1 MKTAVTGTVKVLLL
15 VASITTLL
23 VLPAF
28 TDPVNLPKFVVLI
41 GLSFGLILY
50 TGSYRKSIFS
60 AGSLI
65 ILIKKV
71 FREPVQIAL
80 LLFIFGLFI
89 SMMFSMSP
97 LSGFLG
103 LSGRRNGFLTYF
115 ALFLLFIVAKSVGTV
130 FALNWFLRFLAIS
143 GGLQAVYMLLQFT
156 GLDPISWTGVHEN
169 KMFGTF
175 GNPNFSSAF
184 LAVALPAMI
193 FCTTSKGILKRI
205 RYRYGLA
212 SLAAIL
218 ALALSGVYQGLIS
231 MVASFAVVITLYFHK
246 FSKSRTKKFSTP
258 IFATA
263 SLASVFG
270 IFQLGPLAGIFSK
283 GTFELRA
290 QAYWPI
296 AREMGQQNLFFGV
309 GSEQFVN
316 YFPRYYSPSLRERF
330 GQITA
335 DNAHNYLFHFFAE
348 GGLIVVLPYLSYLI
362 LFSLLV
368 MSFTLKSSKSDS
380 YIYLA
385 ILGVWVAYLGQMLVS
400 IDTIGISVW
409 IWIMSGLLLGVKLN
423 QDPLASNQSYLE
435 KSTQSIKGQKTNK
448 KFSFRSVL
456 SLTAAAVTI
465 FLLSPLGILD
475 NKVWQLE
482 NALKSNNTV
491 PVTRE
496 ELDSLY
502 KSASNWSLDPTLL
515 SRSSSILLSYGFQD
529 KGFELLNRAT
539 LMNQDSPTLWNL
551 RAAATESILNRQ
563 LAAPI
568 RERELELDPWNQ
580 ESSIQYIKDL
590 IESRRFESA
599 KKEFRRLEKF
609 SPKSTVPSELK
620 NYFEKEGN

>member
-1 MKTAVTGTVKVLLL
+1 MVPVPAKLLL
-15 VASITTLL
+15 FVAATTTIL
-23 VLPAF
+23 VFPAF
-28 TDPVNLPKFVVLI
+28 TDPVNLPKFIALI
-41 GLSFGLILY
+41 ALSFGLFLY
-50 TGSYRKSIFS
+50 LGSNRRFS
-60 AGSLI
+60 FNVRSVI
-65 ILIKKV
+65 VFISEI
-71 FREPVQIAL
+71 FREPIQIAL
-80 LLFIFGLFI
+80 LFFLFGLFV
-89 SMMFSMSP
+89 STMFSSSP

-115 ALFLLFIVAKSVGTV
+115 ALFLLFIVAKNLGTV
-130 FALNWFLRFLAIS
+130 RALNWFLRFLAIS
-143 GGLQAVYMLLQFT
+143 GGLQAVYMLIQFT
-156 GLDPISWTGVHEN
+156 GLDPISWTTVHEN

-184 LAVALPAMI
+184 LAVAVPAMV
-193 FCTTSKGILKRI
+193 FCATSKDNSKKI
-205 RYRYGLA
+205 RYRYSLA
-212 SLAAIL
+212 IVAAIL

-231 MVASFAVVITLYFHK
+231 TVASFAVVITIYFHK
-246 FSKSRTKKFSTP
+246 LSKSKVKKFSTP

-263 SLASVFG
+263 SIASLLG
-270 IFQLGPLAGIFSK
+270 IFQIGPLAGIFSK

-296 AREMGQQNLFFGV
+296 ARDMGQQNLFFGV

-316 YFPRYYSPSLRERF
+316 YFPRYYSPSLSERF

-348 GGLIVVLPYLSYLI
+348 GGLIVVLPYLCYLI

-368 MSFTLKSSKSDS
+368 MSFTLKSNKSDG
-380 YIYLA
+380 YVYLA
-385 ILGVWVAYLGQMLVS
+385 LLGVWVAYLGQMLVS

-423 QDPLASNQSYLE
+423 QDPLTSNQSYLE
-435 KSTQSIKGQKTNK
+435 KSTQSVKKQKKNK
-448 KFSFRSVL
+448 KFSLRSVL
-456 SLTAAAVTI
+456 SLTAVAVTI
-465 FLLSPLGILD
+465 VLLSPLGILD

-496 ELDSLY
+496 DLDSLY
-502 KSASNWSLDPTLL
+502 KTASNWSLDPTLM

-551 RAAATESILNRQ
+551 RAAATESILSRQ

-590 IESRRFESA
+590 IELRRFESA

-609 SPKSTVPSELK
+609 SPKSTIPSELK